1 MAIKLVVGD
10 NGVGIITINNPP
22 LNLLNTQAILSLK
35 DSIEEALLRDEVKA
49 IVICG
54 ASGKFSGGFNV
65 TAFGKSSM
73 AKKPND
79 LGSLS
84 IEVITDL
91 LEAARKPIV
100 AAIDGPAFGGG
111 LEIALACHARIATPT
126 SQLGLPELQY
136 GIIPGFGGT
145 QRLPR
150 LVGLPKALEMILM
163 SKRVNGKDAFSISLV
178 DALARADEL
187 IKTASSWALDILE
200 GRKPWIAS
208 LYRTDRLEPLKE
220 ARLILNTARTQS
232 RKQNPNLTHPLIC
245 IDVIEE
251 GIVSGPRNALWK
263 EAVTLNELRQ
273 SETCKSLVHIF
284 FARYNTSKIPGITDT
299 GLKPRKVNN
308 VAVIGGGLVG
318 REIATAFILGNFH
331 VILKEI
337 DEKSLVA
344 AIGEIKANLQSRLME
359 GKVTNEGV
367 SRLRGVLDNDSFRD
381 VDLVIETLDGSIQS
395 KQQTFIDLEH
405 YCPQHCILAS
415 NTSVDLNLIGERTN
429 SRSRIVGAHFCST
442 SILEIVH
449 TQGTTHQVIVDLLD
463 VTKKIKKTPILV
475 RNSTGLVVDR
485 LSVMYSQAAMF
496 LAEQGEEKY
505 HLEQVMQNFGMSIG
519 LFRTMDGIQ
528 SVDNVP
534 LKVGKLS
541 EQDIIEMILFPV
553 VNEACRIMEDGSVVK
568 ASDIDVASVLAMGF
582 PSYRGGIIFWAN
594 TLGLKYICSR
604 LDSWSN
610 KYGSFFKP
618 CDYLIP
624 HSSLIKSQ
632 M

>member
-54 ASGKFSGGFNV
+54 ARGKFSGGFNV
-65 TAFGKSSM
+65 TAFGKSNM
-73 AKKPND
+73 AKKPKEV
-79 LGSLS
+79 GFLS

-187 IKTASSWALDILE
+187 NETASSWALDILK

-273 SETCKSLVHIF
+273 SETC
-284 FARYNTSKIPGITDT
+284 ITDT
-299 GLKPRKVNN
+299 GLKPRKVKK

-318 REIATAFILGNFH
+318 CEIATEFILGNFH

-337 DEKSLVA
+337 EEKSLVA
-344 AIGEIKANLQSRLME
+344 AIGKIKANLQSCLMA

-367 SRLRGVLDNDSFRD
+367 SRLKGVLDYDSFID
-381 VDLVIETLDGSIQS
+381 VDLVVETLDGSIQS
-395 KQQTFIDLEH
+395 KQQTFVELEH

-415 NTSVDLNLIGERTN
+415 NTSTVDLNLIGERTN

-463 VTKKIKKTPILV
+463 VAKKIKKTPILV

-485 LSVMYSQAAMF
+485 LSVIYSQAAMF

-505 HLEQVMQNFGMSIG
+505 HLEQVMQNFGMSVG
-519 LFRTMDGIQ
+519 LFRTMD

-553 VNEACRIMEDGSVVK
+553 VNEACRIMEEGSVVK

-618 CDYLIP
+618 CDYLIQ